1 MQEIGLDMETW
12 APSQQKIESA
22 VPLGPVCCSVVDM
35 RILETCQEGLRRY
48 IMFTHTTVSV
58 YERDITRA
66 CVLQQL
72 ERDLS
77 DAAIEVEG
85 LLRDKDDLSLT
96 VEALQTDLAAERNLN
111 QEMQSI
117 LDSFRDQS

>member
-1 MQEIGLDMETW
+1 MIVSGRGSGID
-12 APSQQKIESA
+12 
-22 VPLGPVCCSVVDM
+22 V
-35 RILETCQEGLRRY
+35 RR
-48 IMFTHTTVSV
+48 
-58 YERDITRA
+58 D

-77 DAAIEVEG
+77 DAAMEVEG

-96 VEALQTDLAAERNLN
+96 VEALQTDLAAERSLN